1 MLDTPQG
8 EEEIPLDLV
17 IAASGFAGCQ
27 EAALRARQAMPR
39 PEKVF
44 SAGDMVLG
52 ASLVVLAIADGR
64 RAAGEADRFLMGY
77 TNLI

>member
-27 EAALRARQAMPR
+27 EAALRARQACPR
-39 PEKVF
+39 PEVF

-64 RAAGEADRFLMGY
+64 RAAGRRTGFLMGY